1 MSRLLTLLAILLFAS
16 FPLHADN
23 ASPIDELLS
32 SLDCPKPKP
41 RIAIYSFHATGKL
54 AAFEGYNVGDALA
67 AQLATELARTD
78 CFIVLDRTGLSSV
91 LREQELA
98 LAGVVSADTG
108 AAAGQIIGAEI
119 IIKGA
124 VTEFEGNTR
133 GRGLNV
139 GLGLPDIPLGLRLGR
154 RGNTAHV
161 ALDLAIVDAST
172 GHVKASHRVQ
182 AESRSG
188 GWTVGLDHERG
199 SIGGDTFAKSPLGL
213 ASRNA
218 LGSAIVKIAPDL
230 RGVPW
235 RSRIVDAVGDLL
247 FVNAGKDTG
256 IEAGDTFR
264 VSTVVHT
271 LIDPTSGLLIDT
283 VERDIGALR
292 IVAVEDKYAVA
303 EPISDLKAGRGDV
316 VHL

>member
-1 MSRLLTLLAILLFAS
+1 MSRLSSLFAVVLFACSPLLADEAS
-16 FPLHADN
+16 
-23 ASPIDELLS
+23 SIDELLS
-32 SLDCPKPKP
+32 SLECSKPKP

-98 LAGVVSADTG
+98 LAGVVGADTG
-108 AAAGQIIGAEI
+108 AHAGQIIGAEI

-199 SIGGDTFAKSPLGL
+199 SVGGDTFAKSPLGL

-218 LGSAIVKIAPDL
+218 LGKAIVEIAPDL
-230 RGVPW
+230 RGVAW
-235 RSRIVDAVGDLL
+235 RSQIVDAVGDLL
-247 FVNAGKDTG
+247 FVNAGRDTG

-292 IVAVEDKYAVA
+292 IVAVEEKYAVA